1 MKNYDDK
8 AVKKAAEGHGAGM
21 PDFGIGHV
29 TPNAMRKDWS
39 NKTYFMEQDGNG
51 SMNYLSEKDMVMKKD
66 NARLKK
72 HEAKVGNA
80 V

>member
-8 AVKKAAEGHGAGM
+8 AVKKSAEGHGAGM

-29 TPNAMRKDWS
+29 TPNAMRKDWHQGG
-39 NKTYFMEQDGNG
+39 YALGQDGNG
-51 SMNYLSEKDMVMKKD
+51 SMNYMAEKNMIHSKD
-66 NARLKK
+66 EGRIRK
-72 HEAKVGNA
+72 HKAKIGNA